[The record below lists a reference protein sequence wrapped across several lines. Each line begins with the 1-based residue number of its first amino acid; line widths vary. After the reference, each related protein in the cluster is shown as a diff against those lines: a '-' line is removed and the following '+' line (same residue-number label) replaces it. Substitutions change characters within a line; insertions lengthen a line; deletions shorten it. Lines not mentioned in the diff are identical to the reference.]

1 MEVPFGI
8 QKMSANIEGLVETS
22 TNIGIVSLS
31 EDEFLQVQVSEVP

>member
-31 EDEFLQVQVSEVP
+31 